1 MNQPGY
7 PFFKG
12 PNPLN
17 NSSSRSLLSNNSGSN
32 HANKSVKRQSLDN
45 TTNINTLRKWSV
57 YANRNFKD
65 TIKILENDIE
75 LGDMPEKTY
84 IIQNRNQ
91 SVSII
96 DINFPRAVGF
106 LANYMNE
113 RGFCNTF
120 MIVFSYGIVF
130 HNCTEWKTIWFE
142 NVDGN
147 IIADDNEF
155 TISTLDN
162 KTYRFIIKN
171 NNDRNEIMF
180 AQTAFNIRLSRVKVG
195 GKRKTKRRANR
206 SKKTQKRR

>member
-1 MNQPGY
+1 MNRPGY

-17 NSSSRSLLSNNSGSN
+17 NSPSLRHN
-32 HANKSVKRQSLDN
+32 KRQSLDN

-57 YANRNFKD
+57 YANRNFRD
-65 TIKILENDIE
+65 TIKILESDIE
-75 LGDMPEKTY
+75 LGDVPDKTY
-84 IIQNRNQ
+84 IIQNRNI

-96 DINFPRAVGF
+96 DINFPRAIGF
-106 LANYMNE
+106 LANYMYE

-142 NVDGN
+142 NVVGK

-162 KTYRFIIKN
+162 KTYRFIIDN
-171 NNDRNEIMF
+171 NDDRNEIMS
-180 AQTAFNIRLSRVKVG
+180 AQYAFNIRLSRVKVG